1 MCLAATV
8 KNNTVIPKYIIGK
21 SEEQGGA
28 QLWQRSLLTE
38 DTDPGNT
45 TKYYLPYQFRYR
57 MCLLSSVK
65 SPLTFFFHLSQQNF
79 YFNLFTMTKIIFSH

>member
-57 MCLLSSVK
+57 TYPVPYLR
-65 SPLTFFFHLSQQNF
+65 
-79 YFNLFTMTKIIFSH
+79 